1 MPTFTYRARD
11 AAGRPQQGTQ
21 EAASAT
27 VLVNNLRQRG
37 WLVLNVVAGD
47 GAGDATDWALVLNP
61 FAWLPPRSADVE
73 MSLQQMAVMLR
84 SGITLLAA
92 LKTVAEQ
99 ARRRTMTQVW
109 EDVARRIQG
118 GSTLADALTHH
129 RCFSHL
135 VIQLVRVGEQTGTLE
150 QVIIRAADALERRRL
165 LRTTLLTA
173 LTYPVIV
180 LLAAIGVTVFMVVG
194 VIPKLQVFLKA
205 LGRRLPP
212 MTQFLLDVS
221 DAVRTYYVHGLV
233 GAIALAG
240 TILALYSWPPG
251 RLYLDRLL
259 LRVPVVGRLLRL
271 AGTVLFARGL
281 GSLIRSGITL
291 VEGMRTVEELFRNRY
306 LAARVAAARNAIL
319 RGGSLADP
327 LKPRDAFMPMLASMV
342 AIGEQAGTLDDVL
355 DEVARF
361 HETQLQSAIK
371 QFSAIIE
378 PVIVVV
384 VGGIVGFV
392 YISFFLALFAAA
404 GSR

>member
-1 MPTFTYRARD
+1 MPTFTYKARD
-11 AAGRPQQGTQ
+11 SAGRPQQGVQ

-47 GAGDATDWALVLNP
+47 GAEAATDWALYLNP
-61 FAWLPPRSADVE
+61 FNLLPPRSADVE
-73 MSLQQMAVMLR
+73 MSLQQIAVMLR
-84 SGITLLAA
+84 SGITLLSA

-99 ARRRTMTQVW
+99 ARRPTMTKVW
-109 EDVARRIQG
+109 EDVARRIQSG
-118 GSTLADALTHH
+118 TTLADAMASH

-150 QVIIRAADALERRRL
+150 QVVIRAADQLERRRI

-180 LLAAIGVTVFMVVG
+180 LVAAIGVTVFMVVG

-205 LGRRLPP
+205 LGRQLPP
-212 MTQFLLDVS
+212 MTQMLLDVS
-221 DAVRTYYVHGLV
+221 EAVHTYYIHGIV
-233 GAIALAG
+233 GVIAILG
-240 TILALYSWPPG
+240 TLIALYSWPPG
-251 RLYLDRLL
+251 RLYIDRLL
-259 LRVPVVGRLLRL
+259 LRLPVVGRLLRL

-306 LAARVAAARNAIL
+306 LASRVAAARNAVL
-319 RGGSLADP
+319 RGGSLAEP

-342 AIGEQAGTLDDVL
+342 AIGETAGTLDDVL

-361 HETQLQSAIK
+361 HETQLQSAIR

-378 PVIVVV
+378 PVIVIV